1 MDFDPKTDL
10 QKLLAKERGILDRL
24 QDPDVSEEEK
34 ARARVRL
41 EETQQAIIRERN
53 EASSRRYVHM

>member
-34 ARARVRL
+34 TRARARL